1 MRIHQF
7 SWLFFIPFCLIL
19 LGVDLDAV
27 SGQCLSD
34 QKSLL
39 LQLKDNLIFNA
50 NKSTKL
56 VTWSQNSDCSAWK
69 GVTLDSEGRVTG
81 LSLSNERISDGIPN
95 SSLFRLQHLKSLDL
109 SLNNFNSTIP
119 DEIGNLSTLRYL
131 NLSNAGFVGQV
142 PITISHLTNLVTL
155 DISTLLLL
163 SISSLKLE
171 NPDLGML
178 VQNLSKLEELYL
190 DGVNI
195 SAPGTE
201 WCKALASS
209 VRKVRVLSLSNCHLS
224 GPLDESLENL
234 HSLSVI
240 RLNDNNLSAMVP
252 QWFADF
258 SNLTSLALVSCGLF
272 GNFPEKIFQ
281 VATLQNI
288 VLAGNPY
295 LQGFLPEFPQN
306 NSLQRLVLS
315 SSNFSGQL
323 PTSIGNLWNLSRLDL
338 SNCNFSREL
347 PNSMGK
353 LSQLVYLDLSFNK
366 LTGPI
371 PSFNLA
377 KNLTQINLS
386 YNMITG
392 EIPSTHWE
400 GLLKLVNID
409 LSSNNLEGQLPK
421 SIFELGRLKILLLS
435 SNKFNGTMQFDVIQK
450 LRNLTSLDL
459 SYNKLSV
466 NVSGKNS
473 TMLSFPQITTL
484 KLASCELT
492 TFPDLK
498 KQSNLVY
505 LDLSDNQ
512 LHEEIPNWIW
522 KLGNGNLL
530 HLNLSYNQLMSLQE
544 PYTPPTSL
552 SVLDLHFNQ
561 LHGKIPRLPP
571 ACTYI
576 DFSSNNF
583 TSSIPT
589 DIGNHLNITIF
600 LSVSNNNLTGIVPKS
615 ICNAAYLQV
624 LDLSYNNLSSEIPKC
639 LSVMSQTLGVL
650 NIRENNFTGS
660 IPDAFPF
667 NCSLETLD
675 LNGNSIEGKIP
686 DSLFSCTRLEVLDLG
701 NNNMSGDFPC
711 RLKNISTLR
720 VLVLR
725 SNRFKGHIGCQNFSG
740 NWVNLQIVDLA
751 HNNFSGNLSGQ
762 CLKRWKAMLADDS
775 MLKHLRFEFL
785 EFSASRYYQD
795 AVTVTFKGL
804 EMKVQK
810 ILTVFTSIDL
820 SCNHLVGSIPEQVG
834 QLRGLYF
841 LNLSNNALT
850 GTIPSTIGDLQ
861 QLESLDLSNNNLN
874 GLIPSSLAS
883 LTFLS
888 LLNLSFND
896 LTGRIPLGTQIQTF
910 PPNSFIGNKALC
922 GIPLNNCPSRNAE
935 DTVLSVVR
943 STEFEWQSIYAGI
956 GFGVGG
962 GVVFAL
968 LMFWDEGKTWLEDS
982 IDKILLVI
990 LPMMG
995 YTYKARHEWD
1005 DEDEE
1010 DAEYL
1015 GSDFDEDPEED
1026 EMELKESQ
1034 GPYCVF
1040 CSKLDISRKMVIHDP
1055 GCTCHS
1061 PPISSSSSFSSSS
1074 SSGST

>member
-1 MRIHQF
+1 MRIHQC
-7 SWLFFIPFCLIL
+7 SWLFLISFCLIL
-19 LGVDLDAV
+19 LGVELHVV
-27 SGQCLSD
+27 SGQCLTD
-34 QKSLL
+34 QQSLL

-69 GVTLDSEGRVTG
+69 GVTLDGEGRVTG
-81 LSLSNERISDGIPN
+81 LSLSNERISDGIHN
-95 SSLFRLQHLKSLDL
+95 SRLFRLQHLKSLDL

-155 DISTLLLL
+155 DISTLSLL

-234 HSLSVI
+234 HYLSVI
-240 RLNDNNLSAMVP
+240 RLNGNNLSAMVP

-288 VLAGNPY
+288 VLIDNPN

-306 NSLQRLVLS
+306 NSLQRLVVS

-323 PTSIGNLWNLSRLDL
+323 PTSIGNLWNLSMLDL

-347 PNSMGK
+347 PNSMGN

-409 LSSNNLEGQLPK
+409 LRHYSVGGTIPIALFALPSVQKILLSFNKFTGQVPKFRAHSSSMLDTLDLSSNNLEGQLPK

-435 SNKFNGTMQFDVIQK
+435 SNKFNGTMQFDMIQK

-466 NVSGKNS
+466 NASGKNS
-473 TMLSFPQITTL
+473 TMLSFPQIAVL

-498 KQSNLVY
+498 KQSKLVH

-552 SVLDLHFNQ
+552 CVLDLHFNQ
-561 LHGKIPRLPP
+561 LQGKIPRLPP

-589 DIGNHLNITIF
+589 DIGNHLNTTIF
-600 LSVSNNNLTGIVPKS
+600 LSVSNNHLTGIMPKS

-667 NCSLETLD
+667 SCSLETLD
-675 LNGNSIEGKIP
+675 LNGNSIEGQIP
-686 DSLFSCTRLEVLDLG
+686 KSLSFCTRLEVLDLG

-711 RLKNISTLR
+711 MLKHISALR

-725 SNRFKGHIGCQNFSG
+725 SNRFKGRIGCQDSPG
-740 NWVNLQIVDLA
+740 MWDNLQIVDLA
-751 HNNFSGNLSGQ
+751 HNNFSGNLSGHG
-762 CLKRWKAMLADDS
+762 LRRWKAMFVDDS
-775 MLKHLRFEFL
+775 MPKHLRFEFL
-785 EFSASRYYQD
+785 ELSASRYYQD
-795 AVTVTFKGL
+795 QVTVTFKDQEIKL
-804 EMKVQK
+804 QK
-810 ILTVFTSIDL
+810 ILTVFTSIDF
-820 SCNHLVGSIPEQVG
+820 SCNHLVGSIPEQMG

-850 GTIPSTIGDLQ
+850 GGIPSSIGNLRR
-861 QLESLDLSNNNLN
+861 LESLDLSSNNLN
-874 GLIPSSLAS
+874 GSIPISLAS
-883 LTFLS
+883 LNFLS
-888 LLNLSFND
+888 CLNLSFND
-896 LTGRIPLGTQIQTF
+896 LTGRIPLGAQFQTF

-922 GIPLNNCPSRNAE
+922 GIPLNNCTFLYKATVVSGNVIDWNLLIAE
-935 DTVLSVVR
+935 
-943 STEFEWQSIYAGI
+943 I
-956 GFGVGG
+956 GFIVGFTVVVMPLVFFTRCRKRYFELVDDVGVRL
-962 GVVFAL
+962 F
-968 LMFWDEGKTWLEDS
+968 
-982 IDKILLVI
+982 
-990 LPMMG
+990 PQQ
-995 YTYKARHEWD
+995 Y
-1005 DEDEE
+1005 
-1010 DAEYL
+1010 
-1015 GSDFDEDPEED
+1015 
-1026 EMELKESQ
+1026 
-1034 GPYCVF
+1034 
-1040 CSKLDISRKMVIHDP
+1040 
-1055 GCTCHS
+1055 
-1061 PPISSSSSFSSSS
+1061 
-1074 SSGST
+1074 